1 MWSDNETD
9 IDFLNFTGVSDTVA
23 EVILRAKGRPVSIG
37 ISGSWGIGKTS
48 MLKLTEK
55 SLSSRLQATQ
65 TETGEPGRRH
75 IFLTFNPWLY
85 QGYDDARAA
94 LIEAIATKLLAEAT
108 GKEAAVVKATQ
119 LLKRVNWFRVAGL
132 TALGAAALFSGVGA
146 PGVIGA
152 AGGLVASFK
161 SDGVTKENLADAQ
174 DLAGAVG
181 DAAKKVLPPD
191 ETSALQEI
199 HELRADFA
207 QTLELLDATL
217 VVFIDDLDRCLPE
230 TAVSTLEAFRL
241 FMFIENTAFVVAADD
256 QMIKHAVRRHLD
268 NIPDDRLVTN
278 YFDKLIQVPV
288 RVPPLGTQE
297 VRAYLMLLF
306 LADSP
311 EVSESQ
317 HEEIR
322 VAVSKQLR
330 LSWTGAHVDKAF
342 VESLAENLQ
351 PETLARLDL
360 AQRLAPVMTTGVG
373 INGNPRLIKRFLNAL
388 EIRMSIA
395 KAHGVGVSEEIVA
408 KILLLERL
416 GSDDAL
422 SELASAVN
430 SSDDG
435 VFAPF
440 AVWEECALN
449 GAPLELTAAWNN
461 EFTKSWLTIKP
472 GLAGLDLRGAMYVS
486 RDRLPSITSESRL
499 SDKAADLLAALL
511 ENPATGES
519 HRKKLEAVS
528 TVELGI
534 IMSRVLE
541 KSSAIQTWGA
551 PPILKVAKLIAEVS
565 PAEGDRLANFLRE
578 RPLNQIQAALITS
591 IRSFAWAKPLFDF
604 WVASDDVDSTVKENI
619 KAVISD
625 GHLAK

>member
-1 MWSDNETD
+1 MWSDSETD
-9 IDFLNFTGVSDTVA
+9 VDFLNFTGVSDTVA
-23 EVILRAKGRPVSIG
+23 EVILRANGRPVSIG

-55 SLSSRLQATQ
+55 SLSSRLLTAEA
-65 TETGEPGRRH
+65 ETGQPGRRH

-108 GKEAAVVKATQ
+108 GKEAAVARAKQ

-146 PGVIGA
+146 PGAIGA
-152 AGGLVASFK
+152 AGGLIASFK
-161 SDGVTKENLADAQ
+161 SDGVTEQNLADSQ
-174 DLAGAVG
+174 KLADAIG
-181 DAAKKVLPPD
+181 DEADEVLPRG
-191 ETSALQEI
+191 ETSPPKEI
-199 HELRADFA
+199 HDLREDFA
-207 QTLELLDATL
+207 QTLALLDATL

-230 TAVSTLEAFRL
+230 TAVATLEAFRL

-256 QMIKHAVRRHLD
+256 QMIKHAVRRHFD

-311 EVSESQ
+311 EVDQDQ

-322 VAVSKQLR
+322 AAVSKQLQS
-330 LSWTGAHVDKAF
+330 SWTGAHVDKSF
-342 VESLAENLQ
+342 VESLAQNLQ
-351 PETLARLDL
+351 PETLGRLDL
-360 AQRLAPVMTTGVG
+360 AQRLAPLMTTGVG

-388 EIRMSIA
+388 EIRMSISR
-395 KAHGVGVSEEIVA
+395 AHGVGVSEEIVA

-416 GSDDAL
+416 GSDEAL

-440 AVWEECALN
+440 AEWEESALK
-449 GAPLELTAAWNN
+449 GADLELTPAWDN
-461 EFTKSWLTIKP
+461 EFTKRWLTINP
-472 GLAGLDLRGAMYVS
+472 GFAGLDLRGAMYVS

-499 SDKAADLLAALL
+499 SEKAADLLAALL
-511 ENPATGES
+511 ENPATADS
-519 HRKKLEAVS
+519 HRTKLEAVS
-528 TVELGI
+528 AVELGI
-534 IMSRVLE
+534 IMGRVLE
-541 KSSAIQTWGA
+541 KASAIQTWGA
-551 PPILKVAKLIAEVS
+551 PPILKVATLIAEIS
-565 PAEGDRLANFLRE
+565 PTQADRLAIFLRE

-591 IRSFAWAKPLFDF
+591 IKSFAWAKPLFEF
-604 WVASDDVDSTVKENI
+604 WEASDEVDTTVKENI
-619 KAVISD
+619 KAVVAD
-625 GHLAK
+625 GHVTK